1 VKTQGRHG
9 EVAADLYTDF
19 PERFAERRHVSL
31 LGETGERKHAEV
43 EEHWFHKGRVVLK
56 FAGIDTITDAEA
68 LVGCEVQVS
77 KTERT
82 ELEAE
87 QVYVSDLVGCSVS
100 ADGSEIGTV
109 AEVEFGAGE
118 APLLIIRSD
127 TGKEHM
133 VPFARE
139 YLKQVDLAGKCIQM
153 QLPEGLLELDA
164 PLNAEEKRRQHG
176 E

>member
-19 PERFAERRHVSL
+19 PERFAKRRHVSL
-31 LGETGERKHAEV
+31 LGETGERRDADV
-43 EEHWFHKGRVVLK
+43 EEHWFHKGRVILK
-56 FAGIDTITDAEA
+56 FAAVDTISDAES
-68 LVGCEVQVS
+68 LIGCEVQVA
-77 KTERT
+77 KAERAD
-82 ELEAE
+82 LEAE
-87 QVYVSDLVGCSVS
+87 QVYVSEVVGCVVR
-100 ADGSEIGTV
+100 ADGREIGTV

-127 TGKEHM
+127 GGREHM
-133 VPFARE
+133 VPFAKE
-139 YLKQVDLAGKCIQM
+139 YLKQVDLAGKRIEM